1 MRGVVINVPLSL
13 LKDRSWSKERFKILT
28 CAIMM
33 SCRYVNRLIYN
44 PSIAKLVD
52 VLHVS
57 KPTAIKFKKKIID
70 SDLFAFDAN
79 RNTLYVRSFK
89 SKDKCEFGKGRTRMV
104 SAHDYCVK
112 VPVEISSMKLRDAV
126 KMLRKLMLEH
136 VVKCNEGKESLNK
149 PQEVKREAPVQSCN
163 PITLRRMAKYISM
176 SKATAGRY
184 MKELVCE
191 GRVHESEVVMEL
203 KYYTHSGGSI
213 DRCRAMHPKDYCFGV
228 YSKKYLGT
236 WYWIVLGRMYSL
248 TSDTERKRF
257 QHVIYENK
265 KGSLPSTKKQDR
277 QVQSS
282 TPGLILRM
290 TMTTITISIAK
301 GGFIDEVNF

>member
-13 LKDRSWSKERFKILT
+13 LKDRSWSKEGFKVLT
-28 CAIMM
+28 CAIMV

-57 KPTAIKFKKKIID
+57 KPTAIKFKKKIMD

-112 VPVEISSMKLRDAV
+112 VPIEISSIKLRDAV

-213 DRCRAMHPKDYCFGV
+213 DRCRAMHPRDYCFGV

-236 WYWIVLGRMYSL
+236 WYWIVLGRMYRL

-257 QHVIYENK
+257 QHVIK
-265 KGSLPSTKKQDR
+265 KKKKR
-277 QVQSS
+277 KSAIYRKARPSS
-282 TPGLILRM
+282 TIKYAGVVF
-290 TMTTITISIAK
+290 TDYNDYHNNFYSK
-301 GGFIDEVNF
+301 GRIF

>member
-13 LKDRSWSKERFKILT
+13 LKDRSWSKEGFKVLT

-44 PSIAKLVD
+44 PSIAKLMD

-57 KPTAIKFKKKIID
+57 KPTAIKFKKKIMD

-112 VPVEISSMKLRDAV
+112 VPIEISSMKLRDAV

-213 DRCRAMHPKDYCFGV
+213 DRCRAMHPRDYCFGV

-236 WYWIVLGRMYSL
+236 WYWIVLGRMYRL
-248 TSDTERKRF
+248 TSDTERRRF

-265 KGSLPSTKKQDR
+265 KRKSAIYRKARPSSAIKYAGVVFTDNNDYHNNFY
-277 QVQSS
+277 S
-282 TPGLILRM
+282 
-290 TMTTITISIAK
+290 K
-301 GGFIDEVNF
+301 GRIF